1 MQTELKTRMTFFYK
15 FFLLGALFVWLPL
28 AAGAKPANKPA
39 AKLPPRKELK
49 QMIKRALLDW
59 NKAVQSRD
67 FTGFY
72 NGAATI
78 FKKNTSLKKMRSN
91 FKGFIDKKI
100 NIKSI
105 QNLEPVFEPAPKIGK
120 VHGVDGVLQL
130 SGTYKTKPEM
140 TQFTLMYV
148 REKSTW
154 KLAQISVYIGS
165 GAFMASDG
173 EME

>member
-1 MQTELKTRMTFFYK
+1 MQTELETRMK
-15 FFLLGALFVWLPL
+15 FSCNSLLLGVLFVWLPL
-28 AAGAKPANKPA
+28 ATGAKPQKQPDV
-39 AKLPPRKELK
+39 KLPPRKELK
-49 QMIKRALLDW
+49 QMIKRTLLDW
-59 NKAVQSRD
+59 NKAVQSGN
-67 FTGFY
+67 FTGFH

-78 FKKNTSLKKMRSN
+78 FKKNTSLKKTRSN

-100 NIKSI
+100 NITSI

-130 SGTYKTKPEM
+130 SGTYKTKPEI